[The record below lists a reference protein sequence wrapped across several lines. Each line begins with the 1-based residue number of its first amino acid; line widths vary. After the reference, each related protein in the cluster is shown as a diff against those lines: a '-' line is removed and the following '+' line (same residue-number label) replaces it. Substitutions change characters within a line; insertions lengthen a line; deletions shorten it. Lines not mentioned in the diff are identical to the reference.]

1 MEVADKKAPEQPLPQ
16 ITDPHPQSNP
26 EHQPTRN
33 ETDKAIRPP
42 SPVLFREPKAK
53 AFNDPTKPSSFAL
66 AEFKPADQRVA
77 VLNDDLL
84 KQYNIQTGNSHQKNH
99 VSGTIEKHFVND
111 QLFDEQ
117 FYSSRN
123 KGAYANPNKSDEYI
137 LERLGKRVHIS
148 QHEQQ
153 LLKDAENPQVDSV
166 NKKLKESRLTVNDP
180 ERPDFLGP
188 WAPYKHEL
196 PFLNG
201 KIIDT
206 KNLANPKNEF
216 FLKDKPQA
224 KFPGEMD
231 PYYPPRKPH
240 DVADT
245 NFEGTSTFHLES
257 RTNYQGESF
266 ILPPKDKALKDLT
279 KNIIPTTPL
288 HVYRGHT
295 KEISVAKFFPKYG
308 HFILSASFDTTVK
321 LWDVYNTR
329 TVVQTYNGH
338 SAAVKD
344 ICFNNDGTH
353 FLSAGFDAR
362 IRFWDT
368 EYGKV
373 VTTFNVQKH
382 PYCVRIN
389 PDEDRQNLFLNASMN
404 SKIEQYDLRT
414 TEKVVQ
420 YDDHSGPVNSL
431 LFVDN
436 NKKFVSCGDDKK
448 ILMWEFGVPVI
459 IRNINDSNIQSITT
473 TSLHPSQDYFAAQ
486 TADNKV
492 VVFDVKASSLRVV
505 RGKKFMGHFSAGY
518 AIGTT
523 FTPNGKY
530 LFSGDQDGRIFSW
543 DWKTAAPVQVFKAH
557 NNVCIGIDWHP
568 NEPAM
573 MLSCSWDKTIKLW
586 TK

>member
-1 MEVADKKAPEQPLPQ
+1 MESVKKETLTESVLRDDVDSNRQKKQDSPKMVDAPQRPL
-16 ITDPHPQSNP
+16 
-26 EHQPTRN
+26 
-33 ETDKAIRPP
+33 
-42 SPVLFREPKAK
+42 SPVLFREPKSRI
-53 AFNDPTKPSSFAL
+53 TKGLPEILGSAL
-66 AEFKPADQRVA
+66 AEFKPADNKIVG
-77 VLNDDLL
+77 VSDDLL
-84 KQYNIQTGNSHQKNH
+84 KHYNISVGTSQQTNH

-117 FYSSRN
+117 FYSARN
-123 KGAYANPNKSDEYI
+123 NGRYANPNKSDEYI
-137 LERLGKRVHIS
+137 AEQLGKRVVIS
-148 QHEQQ
+148 QNDHQLHNNGDSQQ
-153 LLKDAENPQVDSV
+153 TEEIK
-166 NKKLKESRLTVNDP
+166 KKLKESRLKVNDP

-188 WAPYKHEL
+188 WAPYQNEL

-201 KIIDT
+201 KIVDT
-206 KNLANPKNEF
+206 SKFANPKSEF
-216 FLKDKPQA
+216 YLKDKPQA
-224 KFPGEMD
+224 KYPGEMD

-240 DVADT
+240 DVVDT
-245 NFEGTSTFHLES
+245 NLVGSSTFHLEA
-257 RTNYQGESF
+257 RTNYQGESY
-266 ILPPKDKALKDLT
+266 ILPPKDKPGKDLS
-279 KNIIPTTPL
+279 KNVIPTTPL

-295 KEISVAKFFPKYG
+295 KEISVAKFFPKHG

-329 TVVQTYNGH
+329 SVVQTYSGH

-373 VTTFNVQKH
+373 VNTFNVQKH

-389 PDEDRQNLFLNASMN
+389 PDEDRQHLFLNASMN
-404 SKIEQYDLRT
+404 SKIEQYDLRSN
-414 TEKVVQ
+414 EKVVQ
-420 YDDHSGPVNSL
+420 YDDHSGPVNTL

-459 IRNINDSNIQSITT
+459 IRNINEPQVQSITT
-473 TSLHPSQDYFAAQ
+473 TALHPSGDYFVAQ
-486 TADNKV
+486 TADNKI
-492 VVFDVKASSLRVV
+492 VVFDVKASSLRLV

-523 FTPNGKY
+523 FSPNGKY
-530 LFSGDQDGRIFSW
+530 LFSGDQDGRLFSW
-543 DWKTAAPVQVFKAH
+543 DWKTAAPVQVFKGH

-586 TK
+586 GK

>member
-1 MEVADKKAPEQPLPQ
+1 MEVANKDIRDKSISENPNEITSNSQENKEIPKKVDAPP
-16 ITDPHPQSNP
+16 
-26 EHQPTRN
+26 
-33 ETDKAIRPP
+33 RPP
-42 SPVLFREPKAK
+42 SPVLFREPKSRNFK
-53 AFNDPTKPSSFAL
+53 GLTEKSGYAL
-66 AEFKPADQRVA
+66 AEFKPAENKVA
-77 VLNDDLL
+77 VLNEDLL
-84 KQYNIQTGNSHQKNH
+84 KQYNIQVGISQQKNH

-111 QLFDEQ
+111 QIFNEQ

-137 LERLGKRVHIS
+137 IEKLGKRILIS
-148 QHEQQ
+148 PHHQQ
-153 LLKDAENPQVDSV
+153 LLRDTEIQQADSTH
-166 NKKLKESRLTVNDP
+166 KKLKESRLEVNDP

-188 WAPYKHEL
+188 WAPYRHEL

-206 KNLANPKNEF
+206 SKFANPKNEF

-240 DVADT
+240 DVVDT
-245 NFEGTSTFHLES
+245 NLTGSSTFHLES

-266 ILPPKDKALKDLT
+266 ILPPKDKPLKDLS
-279 KNIIPTTPL
+279 KNFIPTSPL

-295 KEISVAKFFPKYG
+295 KEISVAKFFPKHG

-329 TVVQTYNGH
+329 SLIQTYNGH

-373 VTTFNVQKH
+373 VNTFNVQKH

-389 PDEDRQNLFLNASMN
+389 PDEDRQHLFLNASMN

-414 TEKVVQ
+414 SEKVVQ
-420 YDDHSGPVNSL
+420 YDDHSGPVNTL

-459 IRNINDSNIQSITT
+459 IRNINEPQVQSITT
-473 TSLHPSQDYFAAQ
+473 TTLHPSQDYFAAQ
-486 TADNKV
+486 TADNKI
-492 VVFDVKASSLRVV
+492 VVFDVKASSLRLV

-523 FTPNGKY
+523 FSPNGKY

-543 DWKTAAPVQVFKAH
+543 DWKTAAPIQVFKAH

-568 NEPAM
+568 NEPSM

-586 TK
+586 GK